1 VSADIRLPETFGT
14 REDPHAQE
22 REARRLPLLLHSL
35 SLFREV
41 FEVVYRHHPIAT
53 VVEVG
58 VESGQV
64 SGMYVDMGAS
74 RVFCVDPLPSDEM
87 RRRLAADPALELVEK
102 PSPAVL
108 EELPVADL
116 YVVDG
121 DHNYATVRGEVDW
134 IIQNAPDAVIVLHDV
149 LWPCSRRDL
158 YYQPSYLE
166 EQDVHPASPD
176 GPTVWHEDLTPAGF
190 VGAGAFTS
198 AVRAGGERN
207 GVLTAVEDAMEA
219 APDEWR
225 LEIVPAVFGLGV
237 LVRSSE
243 KSARLMDDLRRYTG
257 SRLLEALEANRIALY
272 TRVLQLQFE
281 AAAHAVD
288 ADTMAETINR
298 QAQQVTQLREQVQQ
312 LTEQVAALQPAEPE
326 EPEAV
331 WATTT
336 PKAHQESARP
346 RPMLSGMAGSRRQ
359 LAARLKR
366 GPGQQ
371 D

>member
-1 VSADIRLPETFGT
+1 VTADIRLPATFGS

-41 FEVVYRHHPIAT
+41 FEVVYRHRSIGT

-64 SGMYVDMGAS
+64 SGMYVELGAS
-74 RVFCVDPLPSDEM
+74 KVFCVDPLPSEDL
-87 RRRLAADPALELVEK
+87 RRRLAAEPALELVEK
-102 PSPAVL
+102 PSPGVL

-158 YYQPSYLE
+158 YYQPSFLD
-166 EQDVHPASPD
+166 QRDIHPASAD
-176 GPTVWHEDLTPAGF
+176 GPTVWHDDLTPAGF

-198 AVRAGGERN
+198 ALRAGGERN
-207 GVLTAVEDAMEA
+207 GVLTAVEDAMQG

-237 LVRSSE
+237 LVRGSG
-243 KSARLMDDLRRYTG
+243 SATPLMDELRRYTG
-257 SRLLEALEANRIALY
+257 SRLLETLEANRLALY
-272 TRVLQLQFE
+272 TRVLQLQVE
-281 AAAHAVD
+281 AAAHVVD
-288 ADTMAETINR
+288 ADAMAETINR
-298 QAQQVTQLREQVQQ
+298 QQQQIRQ
-312 LTEQVAALQPAEPE
+312 LTEQVAALQRAEPVDRDE
-326 EPEAV
+326 LPAV
-331 WATTT
+331 PATTGLMH
-336 PKAHQESARP
+336 AESYQP
-346 RPMLSGMAGSRRQ
+346 RPTLSGMAGPRRQ
-359 LAARLKR
+359 LADRFKR
-366 GPGQQ
+366 SSGRRE
-371 D
+371 